1 MAIEQGL
8 GAGGPPEELFMEAA
22 IEDTTRMQEVPE
34 LPATPGITEF
44 DDGSAII
51 GEYEEESEPL
61 EEIPFD
67 GNLADSVD
75 EDILMSIS
83 SDLVGS
89 IEDDFSARQDWE
101 DTYKKGLEFLGMK
114 TEERSEPFE
123 GSSGVIHPLLA
134 ESVTQFQAQAY
145 RELLPSTGP
154 VRTQVVGAQNEVL
167 VRQSERVK
175 DYMNY
180 MITYEMEEYDPEM
193 DQMLFYLPVIGSTF
207 KKVYFDPLKGRAVS
221 RFIAAEDV
229 IVPYGA
235 SDLVSSPRI
244 THRLTMDSNDIR
256 KLQLV
261 GFYKDIDLPDLS
273 SYGEASMGEI
283 EESIDDIQGVHPS
296 GQSEEVTLY
305 EVHTSLDI
313 EGFEDIGADGEPT
326 GLRLPYIVTIVAD
339 SGDVLS
345 VRRNY
350 DPMDPMKR
358 AKQYFVHYKFLPGLG
373 FYGLGLTHM
382 IGGLA
387 QASTSI
393 LRQLIDAGTLS
404 NLPAGFKARG
414 ARIRDEDSPLQPG
427 EFRDIDVV
435 GGTLQGSLMPL
446 PFKEPSQTLY
456 NLLGTLV
463 DAGRRFASMADMKVG
478 EMSGDTPVGTTMAI
492 MERGTKVMSAIHK
505 RLHYAQKIEFKLLS
519 KIFAETVQS
528 YPYAADMQQGPEIF
542 GQDFDARVDVLPVS
556 DPNIFSMSQ
565 RIALAQTELQMVQ
578 SNPEIHGG
586 PQGLY
591 QAYRKMYEA
600 LGVTNI
606 DGILPPPPPPAP
618 PVNPSKENQNALMGA
633 PLQAFP
639 PQDHE
644 AHIEAHMAVM
654 STPAMQLNPNAIMA
668 LQGHIQEHIGLLAE
682 AQAQQEV
689 MSQIPPDQMQM
700 MQQQAQTQP
709 PPPPGQPPVDPQ
721 QQMMQQFQPQIDS
734 MAAQII
740 ADLTEELVQAMTPE
754 EQGDPLVDIR
764 NQELELKAADLQRK
778 QNEFDAKQAL
788 NEEKERNDV
797 LVSQQR
803 IDVSEAALADK
814 TRIAE
819 ERLETQRNIAT
830 MNAMNKGAN

>member
-1 MAIEQGL
+1 MAIEQGI
-8 GAGGPPEELFMEAA
+8 GAGGITEEP
-22 IEDTTRMQEVPE
+22 IVEDNTRMMEIPE
-34 LPATPGITEF
+34 LPVNPGITEF
-44 DDGSAII
+44 DDGSAVI
-51 GEYEEESEPL
+51 GEYEEETEAL
-61 EEIPFD
+61 EEIEFD
-67 GNLADSVD
+67 GNLADIID
-75 EDILMSIS
+75 EDELSLIS
-83 SDLVGS
+83 SNLVGS
-89 IEDDFSARQDWE
+89 IEDDLSARQDWE

-145 RELLPSTGP
+145 RELLPATGP
-154 VRTQVVGAQNEVL
+154 VRSQVVGAQNEML
-167 VRQSERVK
+167 VRQAERVK

-180 MITYEMEEYDPEM
+180 MITYEMEEYDPEL

-207 KKVYFDPLKGRAVS
+207 KKVYNDPLKQRAVS
-221 RFIAAEDV
+221 SFVHAEDM

-235 SDLVSSPRI
+235 TDLSSSPRI
-244 THRLTMDSNDIR
+244 THRLTMDSNEIR
-256 KLQLV
+256 KLQLA
-261 GFYKDIDLPDLS
+261 GFYRDIDLPSESGGGDLS
-273 SYGEASMGEI
+273 MGQV

-296 GQSEEVTLY
+296 GPSDELILY

-313 EGFEDIGADGEPT
+313 EGFEDLGEDEEPT
-326 GLRLPYIVTIVAD
+326 GLRLPYIVTILED
-339 SGDVLS
+339 SGEVLA

-350 DPMDPMKR
+350 DPMDQMKR

-446 PFKEPSQTLY
+446 PFKEPSGTLY

-505 RLHYAQKIEFKLLS
+505 RLHYSQKIEFKLLS
-519 KIFAETVQS
+519 KIFAES
-528 YPYAADMQQGPEIF
+528 IPAYPYQADMQSGPEIF
-542 GQDFDARVDVLPVS
+542 AQDFDSRVDVLPVS

-565 RIALAQTELQMVQ
+565 RIALAQTELQLVQ
-578 SNPEIHGG
+578 SNPQIHGG

-591 QAYRKMYEA
+591 TAYRKMYEA

-639 PQDHE
+639 EQDHE

-654 STPAMQLNPNAIMA
+654 STPAMQLNQQAIMS

-682 AQAQQEV
+682 AQAQQEI
-689 MSQIPPDQMQM
+689 MSQIPPEQMQM
-700 MQQQAQTQP
+700 MQQQAQ
-709 PPPPGQPPVDPQ
+709 
-721 QQMMQQFQPQIDS
+721 MMQQQQGPQGQAPDPMDQFKPQIDS
-734 MAAQII
+734 LAAQII
-740 ADLTEELVQAMTPE
+740 ADLTEELAQAVSAPE
-754 EQGDPLVDIR
+754 QSDPLVDIR
-764 NQELELKAADLQRK
+764 NQELQIKVADLERK
-778 QNEFDAKQAL
+778 EKEFEAKQEFDR
-788 NEEKERNDV
+788 EKERNDV
-797 LVSQQR
+797 LTAQQR

-819 ERLETQRNIAT
+819 TRIKTQRDIAT
-830 MNAMNKGAN
+830 LNANMKGQ

>member
-1 MAIEQGL
+1 MAVERGL
-8 GAGGPPEELFMEAA
+8 GSGGLPEAPMIPE
-22 IEDTTRMQEVPE
+22 QEILQNVID
-34 LPATPGITEF
+34 LPAQPGVTEF

-51 GEYEEESEPL
+51 GEYEEEQAP
-61 EEIPFD
+61 IVDVGFD
-67 GNLADSVD
+67 GNLAEVVD
-75 EDILMSIS
+75 EAELGRIS

-89 IEDDFSARQDWE
+89 IEDDLAAREDWE
-101 DTYKKGLEFLGMK
+101 DTYKRGLEFLGMK

-145 RELLPSTGP
+145 RELLPATGP
-154 VRTQVVGAQNEVL
+154 VRTSVVGAQNEML
-167 VRQSERVK
+167 VKQSERVK

-180 MITYEMEEYDPEM
+180 MITYEMEEYDPEL

-221 RFIAAEDV
+221 KFIHAEDM

-235 SDLVSSPRI
+235 TDLMSSPRI
-244 THRLTMDSNDIR
+244 THRITMDSNEVR
-256 KLQLV
+256 KLQLT
-261 GFYKDIDLPDLS
+261 GFYRDIELP
-273 SYGEASMGEI
+273 GESESDTAAMGEV

-296 GQSEEVTLY
+296 GPSEELTLY

-313 EGFEDIGADGEPT
+313 EGFEDMGADGEPT
-326 GLRLPYIVTIVAD
+326 GLRLPYIITIVAD

-350 DPMDPMKR
+350 PEMDPMKR

-414 ARIRDEDSPLQPG
+414 ARIRDEDNPLQPG

-446 PFKEPSQTLY
+446 PFKEPSGTLY

-478 EMSGDTPVGTTMAI
+478 EMSGETPVGTTMAI

-505 RLHYAQKIEFKLLS
+505 RLHYSQKVEFKLLS
-519 KIFAETVQS
+519 RIFAETVQS
-528 YPYAADMQQGPEIF
+528 YPYAADMQMGPEVF
-542 GQDFDARVDVLPVS
+542 VQDFDQRIDVLPVS

-565 RIALAQTELQMVQ
+565 RIALAQTELQLVQ
-578 SNPEIHGG
+578 SNPQIHGG

-600 LGVTNI
+600 LGVNNI
-606 DGILPPPPPPAP
+606 DAILPPPPPPP
-618 PVNPSKENQNALMGA
+618 PPANPAKENQNALMGV

-639 PQDHE
+639 EQDHQ
-644 AHIEAHMAVM
+644 AHIETHMAVM
-654 STPAMQLNPNAIMA
+654 STPAMELNPQAIMT
-668 LQGHIQEHIGLLAE
+668 LQGHIQEHIGLMAE
-682 AQAQQEV
+682 AQAQQEI
-689 MSQIPPDQMQM
+689 MSQIPPEQMQM
-700 MQQQAQTQP
+700 MQQQAQMMP
-709 PPPPGQPPVDPQ
+709 PQPGQPPADP
-721 QQMMQQFQPQIDS
+721 MMQFKPQIDAR
-734 MAAQII
+734 AAEII
-740 ADLTEELVQAMTPE
+740 AEMTEQLAQAVAPPP
-754 EQGDPLVDIR
+754 QSDPLVDIR
-764 NQELELKAADLQRK
+764 NQELQLKAADLQRK
-778 QNEFDAKQAL
+778 QSEFETKQEFDR
-788 NEEKERNDV
+788 EKERNDV
-797 LVSQQR
+797 LTAQQR

-814 TRIAE
+814 TRVAE
-819 ERLETQRNIAT
+819 ERIQTQRDIAAL
-830 MNAMNKGAN
+830 NAREKGQ

>member
-1 MAIEQGL
+1 MAVERGL
-8 GAGGPPEELFMEAA
+8 GSGGLPEAPMIPEEDILQNVV
-22 IEDTTRMQEVPE
+22 D
-34 LPATPGITEF
+34 LPAQPGVTEF

-51 GEYEEESEPL
+51 GEYEEEQAP
-61 EEIPFD
+61 IADVGFD
-67 GNLADSVD
+67 GNLAEVVD
-75 EDILMSIS
+75 EAELGRIS

-89 IEDDFSARQDWE
+89 IEDDLAAREDWE
-101 DTYKKGLEFLGMK
+101 DTYKRGLEFLGMK

-145 RELLPSTGP
+145 RELLPATGP
-154 VRTQVVGAQNEVL
+154 VRTSVVGAQNEML
-167 VRQSERVK
+167 VKQSERVK

-180 MITYEMEEYDPEM
+180 MITYEMEEYDPEL

-221 RFIAAEDV
+221 KFIHAEDM

-235 SDLVSSPRI
+235 TDLMSSPRI
-244 THRLTMDSNDIR
+244 THRITMDSNEVR
-256 KLQLV
+256 KLQLT
-261 GFYKDIDLPDLS
+261 GFYRDIELP
-273 SYGEASMGEI
+273 GESESDTAAMGEV

-296 GQSEEVTLY
+296 GPSEELTLY

-313 EGFEDIGADGEPT
+313 EGFEDMGANGEPT
-326 GLRLPYIVTIVAD
+326 GLRLPYIITIVAD

-350 DPMDPMKR
+350 PEMDPMKR

-414 ARIRDEDSPLQPG
+414 ARIRDEDNPLQPG

-446 PFKEPSQTLY
+446 PFKEPSGTLY

-478 EMSGDTPVGTTMAI
+478 EMSGETPVGTTMAI

-505 RLHYAQKIEFKLLS
+505 RLHYSQKIEFKLLS
-519 KIFAETVQS
+519 RIFAETIQA
-528 YPYAADMQQGPEIF
+528 YPYPADMQMGPEVF
-542 GQDFDARVDVLPVS
+542 VQDFDQRVDVLPSS

-565 RIALAQTELQMVQ
+565 RIALAQTELQLVQ
-578 SNPEIHGG
+578 SNPQIHGG

-600 LGVTNI
+600 LGVNNI
-606 DGILPPPPPPAP
+606 DAILPPPPQPQPA
-618 PVNPSKENQNALMGA
+618 NPSKENQNALMGA

-639 PQDHE
+639 DQDHE
-644 AHIEAHMAVM
+644 SHIEAHMAVM

-682 AQAQQEV
+682 AQAQQEI
-689 MSQIPPDQMQM
+689 MSQIPPEQMQM
-700 MQQQAQTQP
+700 MQQQAQMMP
-709 PPPPGQPPVDPQ
+709 PQEGPQGPMPPDP
-721 QQMMQQFQPQIDS
+721 MMQFKPQIDAR
-734 MAAQII
+734 AAEII
-740 ADLTEELVQAMTPE
+740 AEMTEQLAQAVAPPP
-754 EQGDPLVDIR
+754 QSDPLVDIR
-764 NQELELKAADLQRK
+764 NQELQLKAADLQRK
-778 QNEFDAKQAL
+778 QSEFEAKQEFDR
-788 NEEKERNDV
+788 ERERNDV
-797 LVSQQR
+797 LTAQQR

-814 TRIAE
+814 TRVAE
-819 ERLETQRNIAT
+819 ERIQTQRDIAAL
-830 MNAMNKGAN
+830 NASMKGQ

>member
-1 MAIEQGL
+1 MAVERGL
-8 GAGGPPEELFMEAA
+8 GSGGLPEAPMIPE
-22 IEDTTRMQEVPE
+22 QEILQNVID
-34 LPATPGITEF
+34 LPAQPGVTEF

-51 GEYEEESEPL
+51 GEYEEEQAP
-61 EEIPFD
+61 IVDVGFD
-67 GNLADSVD
+67 GNLAEVVD
-75 EDILMSIS
+75 EAELGRIS

-89 IEDDFSARQDWE
+89 IEDDLAAREDWE
-101 DTYKKGLEFLGMK
+101 DTYKRGLEFLGMK

-145 RELLPSTGP
+145 RELLPATGP
-154 VRTQVVGAQNEVL
+154 VRTSVVGAQNEML
-167 VRQSERVK
+167 VKQSERVK

-180 MITYEMEEYDPEM
+180 MITYEMEEYDPEL

-221 RFIAAEDV
+221 KFIHAEDM

-235 SDLVSSPRI
+235 TDLMSSPRI
-244 THRLTMDSNDIR
+244 THRITMDSNEVR
-256 KLQLV
+256 KMQLV
-261 GFYKDIDLPDLS
+261 GFYRDIDLPTGG
-273 SYGEASMGEI
+273 YGEEDMADEV

-296 GQSEEVTLY
+296 GPSEDLTLY

-313 EGFEDIGADGEPT
+313 EGFEDMGADGEST
-326 GLRLPYIVTIVAD
+326 GLKLPYIVTIIAD
-339 SGDVLS
+339 SGEVLAI
-345 VRRNY
+345 RRNY
-350 DPMDPMKR
+350 MEIDPMKR

-414 ARIRDEDSPLQPG
+414 ARIRDEDNPLQPG

-446 PFKEPSQTLY
+446 PFKEPSGTLY

-478 EMSGDTPVGTTMAI
+478 EMSGETPVGTTMAI

-505 RLHYAQKIEFKLLS
+505 RLHYSQKIEFKLLS
-519 KIFAETVQS
+519 RIFAETIQA
-528 YPYAADMQQGPEIF
+528 YPYPADMQMGPEVF
-542 GQDFDARVDVLPVS
+542 VQDFDQRVDVLPSS

-565 RIALAQTELQMVQ
+565 RIALAQTELQLVQ
-578 SNPEIHGG
+578 SNPQIHGG

-600 LGVTNI
+600 LGVNNI
-606 DGILPPPPPPAP
+606 DAILPPPPQPQPA
-618 PVNPSKENQNALMGA
+618 NPSKENQNALMGA

-639 PQDHE
+639 DQDHE
-644 AHIEAHMAVM
+644 SHIEAHMAVM

-682 AQAQQEV
+682 AQSQQEI
-689 MSQIPPDQMQM
+689 MSQIPPEQMQM
-700 MQQQAQTQP
+700 MQQQAQMMP
-709 PPPPGQPPVDPQ
+709 PQEGPQGPMPPDP
-721 QQMMQQFQPQIDS
+721 MMQFKPQIDAR
-734 MAAQII
+734 AAEII
-740 ADLTEELVQAMTPE
+740 AEMTEQLAQAVAPPP
-754 EQGDPLVDIR
+754 QSDPLVDIR
-764 NQELELKAADLQRK
+764 NQELQLKAADLQRK
-778 QNEFDAKQAL
+778 QSEFEAKQEFDR
-788 NEEKERNDV
+788 ERERNDV
-797 LVSQQR
+797 LTAQQR

-814 TRIAE
+814 TRVAE
-819 ERLETQRNIAT
+819 ERIQTQRDIAAL
-830 MNAMNKGAN
+830 NASMKGQ

>member
-1 MAIEQGL
+1 MAVERGL
-8 GAGGPPEELFMEAA
+8 GSGGLPEAPMIPE
-22 IEDTTRMQEVPE
+22 QEMLQNVID
-34 LPATPGITEF
+34 LPAQPGVTEF

-51 GEYEEESEPL
+51 GEYEEDQPPVQPV
-61 EEIPFD
+61 PFD
-67 GNLADSVD
+67 GNLADVID
-75 EDILMSIS
+75 EGELGRIS
-83 SDLVGS
+83 SDLVNS
-89 IEDDFSARQDWE
+89 IEDDLAAREDWE
-101 DTYKKGLEFLGMK
+101 DTYKRGLEFLGMK

-145 RELLPSTGP
+145 RELLPATGP
-154 VRTQVVGAQNEVL
+154 VRTAVVGAQNEML
-167 VRQSERVK
+167 VKQSERVK

-180 MITYEMEEYDPEM
+180 MITYEMEEYDPEL

-221 RFIAAEDV
+221 KFIHAEDL

-235 SDLVSSPRI
+235 TDLLSSPRI
-244 THRLTMDSNDIR
+244 THRITMDSNEVR
-256 KLQLV
+256 KLQLN
-261 GFYKDIDLPDLS
+261 GFYRDIDLPSESESDTAAMS
-273 SYGEASMGEI
+273 EV
-283 EESIDDIQGVHPS
+283 EESIDDVQGIHPS
-296 GQSEEVTLY
+296 GPSDELTLY

-313 EGFEDIGADGEPT
+313 EGFEDMGVSGEPT
-326 GLRLPYIVTIVAD
+326 GLRLPYIVTVVAD
-339 SGDVLS
+339 SGDVLAI
-345 VRRNY
+345 RRNY
-350 DPMDPMKR
+350 LEIDPMKR

-414 ARIRDEDSPLQPG
+414 ARIRDEDNPLQPG

-446 PFKEPSQTLY
+446 PFKEPSGTLY

-478 EMSGDTPVGTTMAI
+478 EMSGETPVGTTMAI

-505 RLHYAQKIEFKLLS
+505 RLHYSQKVEFKLLS
-519 KIFAETVQS
+519 RIFAETVQS
-528 YPYAADMQQGPEIF
+528 YPYAADMQMGPEVF
-542 GQDFDARVDVLPVS
+542 VQDFDQRIDVLPVS

-565 RIALAQTELQMVQ
+565 RIALAQTELQLVQ
-578 SNPEIHGG
+578 SNPQIHGG

-600 LGVTNI
+600 LGVNNI
-606 DGILPPPPPPAP
+606 DAILPPPPPPP
-618 PVNPSKENQNALMGA
+618 PPANPAKENQNALMGV

-639 PQDHE
+639 EQDHQ
-644 AHIEAHMAVM
+644 AHIETHMAVM
-654 STPAMQLNPNAIMA
+654 STPAMELNPQAIMT
-668 LQGHIQEHIGLLAE
+668 LQGHIQEHIGLMAE
-682 AQAQQEV
+682 AQAQQEI
-689 MSQIPPDQMQM
+689 MSQIPPEQMQM
-700 MQQQAQTQP
+700 MQQQS
-709 PPPPGQPPVDPQ
+709 
-721 QQMMQQFQPQIDS
+721 QMMQQQGQMQGQQPPPDPMAQFKPQIDAL
-734 MAAQII
+734 AAQII
-740 ADLTEELVQAMTPE
+740 ADLTEELVQAVTPP
-754 EQGDPLVDIR
+754 EQSDPLVEIR
-764 NQELELKAADLQRK
+764 NQELQIKAADLQRK
-778 QNEFDAKQAL
+778 EAEFEAKQEFDR
-788 NEEKERNDV
+788 EKERNDV
-797 LVSQQR
+797 LTAQQR

-819 ERLETQRNIAT
+819 DRIKTQRDIAALNSS
-830 MNAMNKGAN
+830 MKGQ

>member
-1 MAIEQGL
+1 MAIERGL
-8 GAGGPPEELFMEAA
+8 GSGGIPEEPMV
-22 IEDTTRMQEVPE
+22 EDNTRMMELPELLPEVPGVTE
-34 LPATPGITEF
+34 L
-44 DDGSAII
+44 DDGSVIV
-51 GEYEEESEPL
+51 GEYEEEGEPL
-61 EEIPFD
+61 EEIEFE
-67 GNLADSVD
+67 GNLADIMD
-75 EDILMSIS
+75 EGDLNDIS
-83 SDLVGS
+83 SNLVGS
-89 IEDDFSARQDWE
+89 IEDDLSARSDWE
-101 DTYKKGLEFLGMK
+101 DTYKKGLQFLGMK

-145 RELLPSTGP
+145 REMLPSTGP
-154 VRTQVVGAQNEVL
+154 VRSQVVGAQNEML
-167 VRQSERVK
+167 VKQAERVK

-221 RFIAAEDV
+221 KFIHAEDI

-235 SDLVSSPRI
+235 TDFASSPRI
-244 THRLTMDSNDIR
+244 THRLSMDSNEIR
-256 KLQLV
+256 KLQLA
-261 GFYKDIDLPDLS
+261 GFYRDIDLPSD
-273 SYGEASMGEI
+273 GEGDDSSMGEV

-296 GQSEEVTLY
+296 GPSEELTLY

-313 EGFEDIGADGEPT
+313 EGFEDMGEDGEPT
-326 GLRLPYIVTIVAD
+326 GLKLPYIVTVIAD

-505 RLHYAQKIEFKLLS
+505 RLHYSQRIEFKLLS
-519 KIFAETVQS
+519 KIFSDTVQA
-528 YPYAADMQQGPEIF
+528 YPYPADMQMGPEIF
-542 GQDFDARVDVLPVS
+542 AQDFDARVDVLPVS

-565 RIALAQTELQMVQ
+565 RIALAQTELQLVQ
-578 SNPEIHGG
+578 SNPQIHGG

-606 DGILPPPPPPAP
+606 DGILPPPPPPPP

-644 AHIEAHMAVM
+644 AHMAVM
-654 STPAMQLNPNAIMA
+654 STPAMQLNQQAIMA

-689 MSQIPPDQMQM
+689 MSQIPPEQMQMIQQQAQM
-700 MQQQAQTQP
+700 MQQQGQMGGQQGQQP
-709 PPPPGQPPVDPQ
+709 PPDP
-721 QQMMQQFQPQIDS
+721 MEQFKPQIDS
-734 MAAQII
+734 LAAQII
-740 ADLTEELVQAMTPE
+740 ADLTEELVQAVTPP
-754 EQGDPLVDIR
+754 EQSDPLVDIR
-764 NQELELKAADLQRK
+764 NQELQLKAADLQRK
-778 QNEFDAKQAL
+778 EAEFEAKQ
-788 NEEKERNDV
+788 EFEREKERNDV
-797 LVSQQR
+797 LTSQQR

-819 ERLETQRNIAT
+819 TRIQTQRDIAALNSNT
-830 MNAMNKGAN
+830 RNQ